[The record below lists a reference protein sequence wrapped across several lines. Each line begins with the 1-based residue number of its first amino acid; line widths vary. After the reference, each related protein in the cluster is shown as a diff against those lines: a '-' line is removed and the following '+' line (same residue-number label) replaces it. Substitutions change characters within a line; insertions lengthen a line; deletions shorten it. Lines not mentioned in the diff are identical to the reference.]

1 MSELLDQQDLQ
12 DAWEQAQPVTYASTA
27 YLVHNTVW
35 LNTIDVLKVYT
46 TRPEA
51 DLARD
56 AAEALTSTNAGWI
69 VSPFCYDGALGD
81 TVRLNIR
88 VVGYGQP
95 YHVEVSVDGRV
106 VANVYESN
114 LGY

>member
-1 MSELLDQQDLQ
+1 MTPDQQDHH
-12 DAWEQAQPVTYASTA
+12 DALLDPVTFAPPLSRA

-35 LNTIDVLKVYT
+35 LNTIDLLKVYT

-56 AAEALTSTNAGWI
+56 AAEALTSTDAGWV
-69 VSPFCYDGALGD
+69 VSPFCHDSALGEA
-81 TVRLNIR
+81 VRLNIR

-95 YHVEVSVDGRV
+95 YQVEVSENGRY
-106 VANVYESN
+106 VAKVYESD
-114 LGY
+114 LPY

>member
-1 MSELLDQQDLQ
+1 MNDLQ
-12 DAWEQAQPVTYASTA
+12 DHHDALLDPVTFAPPLSRA

-35 LNTIDVLKVYT
+35 LNTIDLLKVYT

-56 AAEALTSTNAGWI
+56 AAEALTSTDAGWV
-69 VSPFCYDGALGD
+69 VSPFCHDSTLGEA
-81 TVRLNIR
+81 VRLNIR

-95 YHVEVSVDGRV
+95 YQVEVSENGRY
-106 VANVYESN
+106 VAKVYESD
-114 LGY
+114 LPY